1 MNNLFQWE
9 IHSVYYIQLHFPFK
23 FLADTFLP
31 KQQKIV
37 NTVFVNITKQVDLN
51 KSEVLILR
59 PYVI

>member
-1 MNNLFQWE
+1 M
-9 IHSVYYIQLHFPFK
+9 